1 MKKERKYLPVVGVGP
16 LYVLPIVILTASG
29 IIMSVRKIIPSIF
42 PQCMFAAVLFYVI
55 GAACVAL
62 GVWMWYSAVIRSR
75 IDARIKENTLVTDGI
90 YAHVRN
96 PIYSAFMFL
105 CWGICFLFNNLYFL
119 ITIPIYWILLT
130 ILVKNTEEKW
140 LKNIFGEEYFEYCKN
155 TNRLL
160 YTSKTNEKI

>member
-42 PQCMFAAVLFYVI
+42 PQCMFVAVLFYVI

-62 GVWMWYSAVIRSR
+62 GVWMWYSAVILSR

-96 PIYSAFMFL
+96 PIYSAFLF
-105 CWGICFLFNNLYFL
+105 ICSGAILIACNLYLLILPPVFL
-119 ITIPIYWILLT
+119 LYLIVFI
-130 ILVKNTEEKW
+130 KNTEEKW
-140 LKNIFGEEYFEYCKN
+140 LYNVYGEEFENYCKRV
-155 TNRLL
+155 NRCIP
-160 YTSKTNEKI
+160 SIRKKI

>member
-16 LYVLPIVILTASG
+16 LYVLPIVILTASV

-42 PQCMFAAVLFYVI
+42 PQCMFVAVLFYVI

-62 GVWMWYSAVIRSR
+62 GVWMWYSAVVKSR

-96 PIYSAFMFL
+96 PIY
-105 CWGICFLFNNLYFL
+105 
-119 ITIPIYWILLT
+119 
-130 ILVKNTEEKW
+130 
-140 LKNIFGEEYFEYCKN
+140 
-155 TNRLL
+155 
-160 YTSKTNEKI
+160 